1 MRILR
6 VFNNNIVATKD
17 AENREAIAQG
27 SGIGFSKK
35 PGDLL
40 DLKRVDKFYYILSE
54 HQSRF
59 NDLFDETPIEYF
71 QIAERIIDKARSDLR
86 LDLSNQIVLALTDHI
101 HFAVIREKD
110 GAKLPNLMLGE
121 IRTLYPDEF
130 KLAIW
135 SIDYIKKVVGVS
147 LPIDEAGYIALH
159 IVNASLGIDSSQTSN
174 ILIFSKGILDII
186 RNFYNLDLDTESYM
200 ASRLMSHLKFLAFRL
215 FRKEPQ
221 KFTELTDMYQLL
233 VGKDIQL
240 ETCVNLIDDFV
251 MSSFSY
257 KLSTQERVYLMIHII
272 RLL

>member
-71 QIAERIIDKARSDLR
+71 QIAEKIIDKVKSDLQM
-86 LDLSNQIVLALTDHI
+86 DLSNQIVLALTDHI
-101 HFAVIREKD
+101 HFAVIREKE
-110 GAKLPNLMLGE
+110 GAKLANLMLGE
-121 IRTLYPDEF
+121 IRTLYHDEF
-130 KLAIW
+130 ELALW
-135 SIDYIKKVVGVS
+135 SIEYIKEVVGVS
-147 LPIDEAGYIALH
+147 LPIDEAGFIALH
-159 IVNASLGIDSSQTSN
+159 IVNASLGIESSQTSN
-174 ILIFSKGILDII
+174 ILFFSKGVLDII
-186 RNFYNLDLDTESYM
+186 KEFYELDLDTESYTS
-200 ASRLMSHLKFLAFRL
+200 SRLMSHLKFLAFRL

-221 KFTELTDMYQLL
+221 KFTELNDMYQLL

-240 ETCVNLIDDFV
+240 EKCLNLIDDFV
-251 MSSFSY
+251 MNSFSY
-257 KLSTQERVYLMIHII
+257 KLSTQERVYLMVHII